1 MGKIA
6 FVFPGQA
13 SQYSGMG
20 KPLYEKYSV
29 AASIF
34 KKADNVLPFSISELC
49 FLGSEEELKLTE
61 KTQPAILTVSIAV
74 YKVLESMDITPDFVA
89 GHSLGEYS
97 AVVAAG
103 GMKFSDAV
111 LIVHKRGKFMQEAVN
126 VGVGS
131 MAALL
136 GGTLEDIKNLC
147 EEVRGSHVLTTA
159 NINCPGQIVISGHK
173 EAVDMAIAKAPKAG
187 IKKAVILPVSA
198 PFHCDLMKPA
208 QEKLKIELN
217 KINIKDL
224 KIPLIANYDAELTTS
239 SEEVREKL
247 LKQVSSPVL
256 WQDSIEKLISN
267 GVDVFV
273 EVGPKKVLS
282 GMIKKISR
290 DVKIYHVET
299 PEEIEKFKEIYNSLK
314 GEK

>member
-1 MGKIA
+1 MGKLA

-20 KPLYEKYSV
+20 KALCEKYSV

-34 KKADNVLPFSISELC
+34 KKANNVLPFSISDLC
-49 FLGSEEELKLTE
+49 FNGPEEELKLTE
-61 KTQPAILTVSIAV
+61 KTQPAILTVSVAA
-74 YKVLESMDITPDFVA
+74 YRVLENMGIKPDYVA

-103 GMKFSDAV
+103 GIKFDDAV

-136 GGTLEDIKNLC
+136 GGNLEDIKKMC
-147 EEVRGSHVLTTA
+147 EEVRGSHVLMMA
-159 NINCPGQIVISGHK
+159 NINCPGQVVISGHK
-173 EAVDMAIAKAPKAG
+173 EAVDMAIANAPKIG
-187 IKKAVILPVSA
+187 VKKAVILPVSA

-208 QEKLKIELN
+208 QEKLKVELN
-217 KINIKDL
+217 RINIKDL
-224 KIPLIANYDAELTTS
+224 KIPLVANYDAEVTIS

-247 LKQVSSPVL
+247 IKQVSSPVL
-256 WQDSIEKLISN
+256 WQDCVERLIAE
-267 GVDVFV
+267 GVNVFV

-282 GMIKKISR
+282 GMIKKIDRS
-290 DVKIYHVET
+290 VKIYHVET
-299 PEEIEKFKEIYNSLK
+299 PEEVEEFAKIYKELK
-314 GEK
+314 RG

>member
-20 KPLYEKYSV
+20 KQLYDNYTI
-29 AASIF
+29 AASLF

-61 KTQPAILTVSIAV
+61 KTQPAILTVSVAV
-74 YKVLESMDITPDFVA
+74 YKVLESLGIEPDCVA

-97 AVVAAG
+97 AIVAAG

-111 LIVHKRGKFMQEAVN
+111 QVVHKRGKFMQEAVN

-136 GGTLEDIKNLC
+136 GGSLEDIKKLC

-159 NINCPGQIVISGHK
+159 NINCPWQVVISGHK
-173 EAVDMAIAKAPKAG
+173 EAVDMAIANAPKIG
-187 IKKAVILPVSA
+187 VKKAVILPVSA
-198 PFHCDLMKPA
+198 PFHCDLMRPA

-217 KINIKDL
+217 KINIRDL
-224 KIPLIANYDAELTTS
+224 KIPLIANYDAEFTTS
-239 SEEVREKL
+239 SEDVREKL
-247 LKQVSSPVL
+247 IKQVSSPVL
-256 WQDSIEKLISN
+256 WQDSVEKLISN
-267 GVDVFV
+267 GVDTFV

-290 DVKIYHVET
+290 EVKIYHVET
-299 PEEIEKFKEIYNSLK
+299 PEEIEKFQEIYKSLRRK
-314 GEK
+314 

>member
-20 KPLYEKYSV
+20 KQLYDNYTI
-29 AASIF
+29 AASLF

-61 KTQPAILTVSIAV
+61 KTQPAILTVSVAV
-74 YKVLESMDITPDFVA
+74 YKVLESLGIEPDCVA

-97 AVVAAG
+97 AIVAAG

-111 LIVHKRGKFMQEAVN
+111 QVVHKRGKFMQEAVN

-136 GGTLEDIKNLC
+136 GGSLEDIKKLC

-159 NINCPGQIVISGHK
+159 NINCPGQVVISGHK
-173 EAVDMAIAKAPKAG
+173 EAVDMAIANAPKIG
-187 IKKAVILPVSA
+187 VKKAVILPVSA
-198 PFHCDLMKPA
+198 PFHCDLMRPA

-217 KINIKDL
+217 KINIRDL
-224 KIPLIANYDAELTTS
+224 KIPLIANYDAEFTTS
-239 SEEVREKL
+239 SEDVREKL
-247 LKQVSSPVL
+247 IKQVSSPVL
-256 WQDSIEKLISN
+256 WQDSVEKLISN
-267 GVDVFV
+267 GVDTFV

-290 DVKIYHVET
+290 EVKIYHVET
-299 PEEIEKFKEIYNSLK
+299 PEEIEKFQEIYKSLRRK
-314 GEK
+314 